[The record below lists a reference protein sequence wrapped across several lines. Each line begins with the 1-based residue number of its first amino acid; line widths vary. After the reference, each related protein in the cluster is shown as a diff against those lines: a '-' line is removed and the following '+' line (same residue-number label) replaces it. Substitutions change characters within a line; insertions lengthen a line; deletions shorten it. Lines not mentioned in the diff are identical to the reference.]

1 MLSLS
6 PIAARRQ
13 GMCESAPAAMI
24 ALYALYAG
32 VRMGKKKT
40 ETISLRADLE
50 FCGDLD
56 EARGS
61 RTRSAFLRELAESG
75 LRLRALSLKPRVWV
89 GARRDLPR
97 NVSAV
102 LPDRPAP

>member
-1 MLSLS
+1 
-6 PIAARRQ
+6 
-13 GMCESAPAAMI
+13 
-24 ALYALYAG
+24 
-32 VRMGKKKT
+32 MGKKKT

-56 EARGS
+56 KARGS

-75 LRLRALSLKPRVWV
+75 LRLRALSLKPRIWK

-97 NVSAV
+97 NVGTV